1 MKEVIKMKAKDLEF
15 MENMALD
22 RIAEKISLYKNNKTI
37 LNLKEQ
43 SNYILDDVDYDL
55 LELKNK
61 KYKEYIMV
69 ALNLKTDKEFN
80 DLIKNN

>member
-1 MKEVIKMKAKDLEF
+1 MKAKDLEF
-15 MENMALD
+15 IENLALD
-22 RIAEKISLYKNNKTI
+22 RVAEKLSLYKNNKAI
-37 LNLKEQ
+37 LDLKEQ
-43 SNYILDDVDYDL
+43 GKALDNVDYDL

-61 KYKEYIMV
+61 KYKDYIMI

>member
-1 MKEVIKMKAKDLEF
+1 MKAKDLEF

-22 RIAEKISLYKNNKTI
+22 RIAEKLNLYKNNKAI
-37 LNLKEQ
+37 LDLKEQ
-43 SNYILDDVDYDL
+43 SNYILDNVDYDL

-61 KYKEYIMV
+61 KYKNYIMV

-80 DLIKNN
+80 SFIKNN

>member
-1 MKEVIKMKAKDLEF
+1 MKVKDLEF

-22 RIAEKISLYKNNKTI
+22 RVAEKLSLYKNNKTI
-37 LNLKEQ
+37 LDLKEQ
-43 SNYILDDVDYDL
+43 SNYILDNVDYDL

-61 KYKEYIMV
+61 KYKDYIMI
-69 ALNLKTDKEFN
+69 ALDLKTEKEFN

>member
-1 MKEVIKMKAKDLEF
+1 MKAKDLEF

-22 RIAEKISLYKNNKTI
+22 RITEKVNLYKNNKAI
-37 LNLKEQ
+37 LDLKEQ
-43 SNYILDDVDYDL
+43 AGYILDNVDYSL

-69 ALNLKTDKEFN
+69 ALDLKTEKEFN
-80 DLIKNN
+80 DLIKKN

>member
-1 MKEVIKMKAKDLEF
+1 MKAKDLEF
-15 MENMALD
+15 IENLALD
-22 RIAEKISLYKNNKTI
+22 RVAEKLSLYKNNKII
-37 LNLKEQ
+37 LDLKEQ
-43 SNYILDDVDYDL
+43 SNYILDNVDYDL

-61 KYKEYIMV
+61 KYKDYIMI

>member
-1 MKEVIKMKAKDLEF
+1 MKAKDLEF

>member
-1 MKEVIKMKAKDLEF
+1 MKAKDLEF

-37 LNLKEQ
+37 LDLKEQ
-43 SNYILDDVDYDL
+43 AEYILDNVNYDL

-61 KYKEYIMV
+61 KYKDYIRV

>member
-1 MKEVIKMKAKDLEF
+1 MKAKDLEF
-15 MENMALD
+15 MENLALG
-22 RIAEKISLYKNNKTI
+22 RVAEKVNLYKNNKAI
-37 LNLKEQ
+37 LDLKEQ
-43 SNYILDDVDYDL
+43 SNYILDNVDYNL

-61 KYKEYIMV
+61 KYKEYIMI